1 MSHSRVLCRV
11 SGEASPSRWQD
22 EQTGHLCKRGFL
34 SVESP
39 QKLAFVIQANR
50 LQGLI
55 WQALLKSQAL
65 AVILEPSRTDLVD
78 CVSQIAEAGLTL
90 PDLIILDTEINDIN
104 PYEFCRWCRQRFP
117 HIQIFLTR
125 THRGPIAETERRWA
139 MQQGASGFLHGFHR
153 ETLMSSAADSMR
165 LILSTLDTPFLDE
178 KALLSVLLNIRR
190 QMSQAAPKAP
200 TLSTTKPQD
209 RYTALNGNG
218 DGNTQGKRR
227 SADDSGTPGPDLF
240 NDISWVST
248 GLQSLNASTDDS
260 AAHDRTAP
268 SAAPNAAPVR
278 LNGKANPSVL
288 ASPDAPPPEA
298 NADEVADPTAKTR
311 RYRGVVY

>member
-1 MSHSRVLCRV
+1 M
-11 SGEASPSRWQD
+11 
-22 EQTGHLCKRGFL
+22 
-34 SVESP
+34 ESP

-55 WQALLKSQAL
+55 WQALLKSQSL

-78 CVSQIAEAGLTL
+78 CISQIAEAGLTL

-104 PYEFCRWCRQRFP
+104 PYEFCRWCRQSFP

-153 ETLMSSAADSMR
+153 ETLMSSAADSTR
-165 LILSTLDTPFLDE
+165 LILSTLDAPFLDE

-190 QMSQAAPKAP
+190 QMGQTAP
-200 TLSTTKPQD
+200 SS
-209 RYTALNGNG
+209 TALIPMKEQDAYATSNGNG
-218 DGNTQGKRR
+218 SGKRR
-227 SADDSGTPGPDLF
+227 SSSKAGPDLF
-240 NDISWVST
+240 NDISWVSS
-248 GLQSLNASTDDS
+248 GLRSLNQRPNSSANEDSPSPAFAASS
-260 AAHDRTAP
+260 NASPPMVP
-268 SAAPNAAPVR
+268 SGNLPKAEAAP
-278 LNGKANPSVL
+278 
-288 ASPDAPPPEA
+288 E
-298 NADEVADPTAKTR
+298 EVGAKTR

>member
-1 MSHSRVLCRV
+1 M
-11 SGEASPSRWQD
+11 
-22 EQTGHLCKRGFL
+22 
-34 SVESP
+34 ESP

-55 WQALLKSQAL
+55 WQALLKSQSL

-90 PDLIILDTEINDIN
+90 PDLIILDTEISDIN

-117 HIQIFLTR
+117 RIQIFLTR

-190 QMSQAAPKAP
+190 QMSQASPKAP
-200 TLSTTKPQD
+200 TLSSTKPQD
-209 RYTALNGNG
+209 RDAALNGNG
-218 DGNTQGKRR
+218 DGTAPGKRR
-227 SADDSGTPGPDLF
+227 SAADSGTAGPDLF
-240 NDISWVST
+240 NDISWVSS
-248 GLQSLNASTDDS
+248 GLQALNASPDGS
-260 AAHDRTAP
+260 ASNNGAAP
-268 SAAPNAAPVR
+268 SDTPNAAPAR
-278 LNGKANPSVL
+278 LNGKATPSVL
-288 ASPDAPPPEA
+288 ASPDAPPPDP
-298 NADEVADPTAKTR
+298 NADEVATSSAKTR